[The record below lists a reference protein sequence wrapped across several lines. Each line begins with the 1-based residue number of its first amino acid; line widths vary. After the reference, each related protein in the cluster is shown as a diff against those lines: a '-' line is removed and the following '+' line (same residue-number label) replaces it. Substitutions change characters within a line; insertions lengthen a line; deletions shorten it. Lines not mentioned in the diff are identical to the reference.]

1 MDGSIRFEQIGEV
14 GVITLDRPKAL
25 NALRRDMIS
34 QLEAT
39 LAEVER
45 AADVRV
51 LLITG
56 EGRAFCAGIDLRE
69 AEDDVRGEDTSVL
82 EGNVL
87 TIQNLTHLL
96 MRLPIPTIAA
106 INGLAVGMGSEL
118 CIACDIRVA
127 SADAYLWFSEAKRGL
142 FQSNGV
148 MYLLPR
154 MIGYSRS
161 AEWMM
166 SSRKIKSKEL
176 YASGLV
182 AQVFDA
188 AEFRAAAIDYA
199 QRIANNSPLSLQL
212 LKEVGQK
219 ALSASYEDV
228 AQMEIDGMEKTMKS
242 DYAREG
248 LRAFAEKREPNF

>member
-1 MDGSIRFEQIGEV
+1 MDGSIRFEQIDKV

-25 NALRRDMIS
+25 NALRRDMLE

-39 LAEVER
+39 LARVER
-45 AADVRV
+45 DAAIRV

-56 EGRAFCAGIDLRE
+56 EGRAFCAGVDLLE
-69 AEDDVRGEDTSVL
+69 AEQDVRGDDTSEV
-82 EGNVL
+82 EGSL
-87 TIQNLTHLL
+87 PIIQNLTRIL
-96 MRLPIPTIAA
+96 MRLPVPTIAA
-106 INGLAVGMGSEL
+106 INGLAVGMGSEI
-118 CIACDIRVA
+118 CVACDIRVA
-127 SADAYLWFSEAKRGL
+127 APDAYLWFSEAKRGL

-166 SSRKIKSKEL
+166 SSRKIMSDEL
-176 YASGLV
+176 HASGLV
-182 AQVFDA
+182 AKIVDA
-188 AEFRAAAIDYA
+188 ADFRTAAVEYA
-199 QRIANNSPLSLQL
+199 QGIAGNSPLSLKL

-228 AQMEIDGMEKTMKS
+228 LQMEIDSMEMTMKS
-242 DYAREG
+242 DYVREG